1 MLKGIIFPVFNKQI
15 RIALIQYVPEHRTS
29 PHERIS
35 VHPYIKSPFFLSFDK
50 GKYEFISNRPWLRSI
65 GSGKEVRPYYQL
77 VRGEIKNDEHL
88 NELIRV
94 IDEWILRN
102 IDI

>member
-1 MLKGIIFPVFNKQI
+1 MMKGIIYPVFNKQI
-15 RIALIQYVPEHRTS
+15 RVALIQYIPEHGTS

-35 VHPYIKSPFFLSFDK
+35 VHPYVKSTFFISFDK
-50 GKYEFISNRPWLRSI
+50 GKYEFISNRPWLRST
-65 GSGKEVRPYYQL
+65 GFGKEVRPYYQL
-77 VRGEIKNDEHL
+77 VRGEINNYVYL

-102 IDI
+102 VDI